1 MRGRDAAQRPRLH
14 ALRDVALA
22 GADQDR
28 GQRAASTC
36 ARHESEELVR
46 RTRYNNRDRNEAPLL
61 NVASRL
67 GISWEEGGPLDGW
80 VFCRRRGWVPVEI
93 KDPKREGHA
102 NEYQPSQLAFFAR
115 CKQRGSPWLVWRTEQ
130 DVLDFAGAKRVA

>member
-1 MRGRDAAQRPRLH
+1 
-14 ALRDVALA
+14 
-22 GADQDR
+22 
-28 GQRAASTC
+28 
-36 ARHESEELVR
+36 VR